1 MKENIDWL
9 MSLQQ
14 VGDDL
19 NEDSLSLLKQKKEHY
34 EETIDYAIVISYAF
48 KKYSLKRELWEKE

>member
-1 MKENIDWL
+1 

-19 NEDSLSLLKQKKEHY
+19 NEDALSLLKHEKIEHS
-34 EETIDYAIVISYAF
+34 EEIIDYAIVISYAF
-48 KKYSLKRELWEKE
+48 TQYSLKREI